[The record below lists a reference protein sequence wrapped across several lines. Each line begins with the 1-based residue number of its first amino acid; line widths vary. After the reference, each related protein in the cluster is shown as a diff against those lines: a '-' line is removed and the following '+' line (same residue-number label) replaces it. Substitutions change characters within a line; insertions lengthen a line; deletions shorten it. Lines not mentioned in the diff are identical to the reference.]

1 MKRQEATTLYLLG
14 GEKKKR
20 ADAVEAV
27 SSRLFSIISSHD
39 SVASRILARTGSFI
53 TSKSNQLFEATKWRT
68 THEIL
73 YRNAKLRYC
82 DANEADATASPAL
95 SLAAV
100 C

>member
-1 MKRQEATTLYLLG
+1 MKPQEAKTLYLRG

-27 SSRLFSIISSHD
+27 RGRLFSSISSYD

-53 TSKSNQLFEATKWRT
+53 TSKSNQLFEATKWST

-73 YRNAKLRYC
+73 YRNAKLCYR
-82 DANEADATASPAL
+82 DANQADATASPAL
-95 SLAAV
+95 SLAGV